1 MCRLFGLTAG
11 TEIVTATFWLLD
23 APDSLAQ
30 QSRKNP
36 DGTGLGL
43 FDERGRPQLHKE
55 PIAAWQDS
63 EFATDAHQLT
73 GTTFIAHVR
82 YATTGSLDVRNTHPF
97 LQDGR
102 IFAHNGMIEGLD
114 VVDERLREFG
124 TYDLVL
130 GETDSERVFALATA
144 CIRAQNGDVSAGL
157 VDAVSWLAANVPIYA
172 VNVLLCMG
180 TQMWALR
187 YPDTH
192 QLFMLDRRRDGGP
205 DFDLCTSRIH
215 AQSEVLTERSSV
227 VFATEPMDD
236 DSRWCLLDPG
246 ELVHVDTNL
255 DITRTVAL
263 PDPPRHLVRRDDLS
277 QPVFR
282 GQHALPGTRQL
293 P

>member
-1 MCRLFGLTAG
+1 
-11 TEIVTATFWLLD
+11 LLD

-55 PIAAWQDS
+55 PIAAWQDA

-82 YATTGSLDVRNTHPF
+82 YATTGSVDVRNTHPF

-114 VVDERLREFG
+114 VVDERLRDLG

-130 GETDSERVFALATA
+130 GQTDSERVFALATG
-144 CIRAQNGDVSAGL
+144 CIRVQKGDVSAGL

-192 QLFMLDRRRDGGP
+192 QLFMLDRRRDGET
-205 DFDLCTSRIH
+205 DFDLATSRIR
-215 AQSEVLTERSSV
+215 AQSEDLTERSSV

-236 DSRWCLLDPG
+236 DPRWCLLAPG
-246 ELVHVDTNL
+246 ELVYVDTNL

-277 QPVFR
+277 QPVFCA
-282 GQHALPGTRQL
+282 QHALPGTRQL